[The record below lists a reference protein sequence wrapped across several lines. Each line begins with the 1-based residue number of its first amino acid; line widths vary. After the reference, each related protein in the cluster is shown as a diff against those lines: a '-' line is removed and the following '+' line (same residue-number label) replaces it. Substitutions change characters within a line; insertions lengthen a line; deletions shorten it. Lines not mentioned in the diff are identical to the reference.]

1 MGLALLSIMM
11 ASGCKGKAVTESAPP
26 EVTVATPQMQI
37 VTNYLDFTGN
47 TASVDS
53 VSLVARVEGYL
64 DKIHFIDGQ
73 AVKKGQLLFTI
84 QQSQYQAQLEQAQAQ
99 VAAQKAAVWHATTE
113 LARYSR
119 LLKKDATTQT
129 EVDHWRYETES
140 SQAALK
146 SAEAQVVL
154 AELNYGYTEVRAP
167 FDGRMGRHLVD
178 PGNLVGAMGKQT
190 VLAEI
195 ERIDQIYV
203 YFTISERDVLRII
216 QAVNSSGGKHE
227 LIQQGTYPAYFG
239 LLNEDNYPHVGRLDF
254 ASLSVAPTTGT
265 LQMRAIFANQDL
277 SILPGLFV
285 RVRVPERH
293 KQNGLVIPGDAV
305 SYDQQGEYVLVV
317 DSKNIVERRAV
328 KTGAQIADKLVIE
341 EGLKPDDRVI
351 VEGLLQAIPG
361 REVNPQPATIR
372 PQDAGAT

>member
-1 MGLALLSIMM
+1 MGLAVLSIMM

>member
-73 AVKKGQLLFTI
+73 AVKKSQLLFTI